1 MTKLEQAWA
10 GQSDITAFIS
20 KVKSRP
26 ASTVSQTAATT
37 STSTTSISTENREKT
52 DASVP
57 RVVVSEPDFDTVTCR
72 VGCKLLVES
81 GVSYS

>member
-26 ASTVSQTAATT
+26 ASTVSQAAAA
-37 STSTTSISTENREKT
+37 TSTTSILTDNRDKT

-57 RVVVSEPDFDTVTCR
+57 RLVVSEADFDTVTCR
-72 VGCKLLVES
+72 VGCKLLIES
-81 GVSYS
+81 GVSYL

>member
-26 ASTVSQTAATT
+26 ASTVSQTAAT
-37 STSTTSISTENREKT
+37 STTSISIENREKT

-57 RVVVSEPDFDTVTCR
+57 RLVVSEADFDTVTCR
-72 VGCKLLVES
+72 VGCKLLIES
-81 GVSYS
+81 GVSYL